1 MINKES
7 PQNLFRLLT
16 CRDID
21 MHTLEGILL
30 DHACL
35 LDTYAMNRDAGLLQY
50 KKVLVDGCHWSKQK
64 KNKKSNSIGKG
75 GHIACSDSFNW
86 NLYKK
91 HTKPKVNSQ
100 GREQLHALIEN
111 CAASLRLMSYQHF
124 MIFMKGEYSS
134 IM

>member
-50 KKVLVDGCHWSKQK
+50 KKVLVDGCHWSAQK
-64 KNKKSNSIGKG
+64 KIRNQIPKGRADILHVVIHSTGTCIKSTQNQK
-75 GHIACSDSFNW
+75 
-86 NLYKK
+86 
-91 HTKPKVNSQ
+91 
-100 GREQLHALIEN
+100 
-111 CAASLRLMSYQHF
+111 
-124 MIFMKGEYSS
+124 
-134 IM
+134 

>member
-35 LDTYAMNRDAGLLQY
+35 LDTYAMNRDARLLQY
-50 KKVLVDGCHWSKQK
+50 KKVLVDGGHWNAQK
-64 KNKKSNSIGKG
+64 KNKKSNSKG
-75 GHIACSDSFNW
+75 RVAI
-86 NLYKK
+86 
-91 HTKPKVNSQ
+91 
-100 GREQLHALIEN
+100 LHVVIPLI
-111 CAASLRLMSYQHF
+111 
-124 MIFMKGEYSS
+124 
-134 IM
+134 